1 MNPKESET
9 PREFETIRK
18 ITEEFDKFWENPGES
33 RWIRNNAKELRENRI
48 ESERN
53 KRNSTQFAKIRE
65 VFLGIREN
73 PGEFERTRENSKNM
87 RKSNRIR

>member
-33 RWIRNNAKELRENRI
+33 RWIRNNAK
-48 ESERN
+48 
-53 KRNSTQFAKIRE
+53 
-65 VFLGIREN
+65 
-73 PGEFERTRENSKNM
+73 
-87 RKSNRIR
+87 